1 LAGGVYD
8 AKLQTDLH
16 PPVDI
21 KPRIFKVADNP
32 LSVERPKPKPKPIAK
47 AQPRRQQAEWKTF
60 EATAYT
66 PFCSEGCIGITKT
79 GIPVSHTTKHN
90 GKQIIAVDPSVIPLG
105 STVQIRFKSG
115 KIIEATAQDT
125 GAAIK
130 GRRIDYLVA
139 TEGEAA
145 EFGRQAVGVR
155 VVRR

>member
-8 AKLQTDLH
+8 AELQTALH
-16 PPVDI
+16 PPVNI
-21 KPRIFKVADNP
+21 KPWIFKVADNP
-32 LSVERPKPKPKPIAK
+32 NDNPKPKPKPAAK
-47 AQPRRQQAEWKTF
+47 AKPKRQQAEWKTF
-60 EATAYT
+60 VATAYT

-79 GIPVSHTTKHN
+79 GIDVSNTTKHN

-145 EFGRQAVGVR
+145 EFGRQAIGVR
-155 VVRR
+155 VVSR